1 LEYNKRSTSSVRS
14 LSDHDKKEITGY
26 RTDKKKLEGK
36 KNRQQVEGE
45 EAS

>member
-1 LEYNKRSTSSVRS
+1 
-14 LSDHDKKEITGY
+14 LSDHDKKEITGN

-36 KNRQQVEGE
+36 KKRQQVERK